1 MRLFSKKEKNDLKKF
16 IAERPKFADA
26 EQTFSVEELQLM
38 KSQNMGEKIWWEKH
52 FLTFDIK
59 FHLRNTLQLSPEL
72 GPRFCQVNLG
82 LTNVPIGEEIKSVLN
97 LISLPAHVRIG
108 KLYKFINSTYL

>member
-38 KSQNMGEKIWWEKH
+38 KSQNMGEKIW
-52 FLTFDIK
+52 
-59 FHLRNTLQLSPEL
+59 
-72 GPRFCQVNLG
+72 
-82 LTNVPIGEEIKSVLN
+82 
-97 LISLPAHVRIG
+97 
-108 KLYKFINSTYL
+108 